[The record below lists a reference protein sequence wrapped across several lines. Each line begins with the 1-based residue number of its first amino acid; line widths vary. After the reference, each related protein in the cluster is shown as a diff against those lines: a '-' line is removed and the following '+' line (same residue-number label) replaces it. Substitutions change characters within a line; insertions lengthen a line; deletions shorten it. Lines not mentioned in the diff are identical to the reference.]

1 MEYLLP
7 IVFAV
12 FFSALFSGLEMAYL
26 SINKLHVELERQKG
40 GIAYKA
46 LGYLVD
52 RPAAF
57 IAAILVGNNVAL
69 VLYGNYMHRLLTP
82 VFEGWGAMEYLI
94 LLLETSVSTV
104 VILVFA
110 EFLPKTLFRQNAE
123 GLMRWLSLPAW
134 LLFWLLRLPSALML
148 GVSQFFLKYVFRVE
162 VQEEENAFG
171 RMELDHY
178 VRERVPRT
186 RTSEGNDEVDPELE
200 IFKNAL
206 EFPETKARE
215 FMIPRTEIES
225 VEVNE
230 LPEKVRAF
238 FIESGYSK
246 LLVYEENIDKIIGYV
261 HAFELFKKPDH
272 LKRVLRPVAFIPE
285 SMRADEILNLFTREK
300 RNIAVVLDE
309 HGGTSGMIT
318 LEDVIEEIFGE
329 IEDEHDTE
337 ELLERQIKDG
347 EWLFSA
353 RLDISDINE
362 KWGLELPQSEN
373 YNTLGGY
380 ILDLY
385 QSLPEKGTV
394 VRSEQYLFLVQ
405 KTKANRL
412 EEVLVKAN

>member
-1 MEYLLP
+1 MEYILP
-7 IVFAV
+7 IVLAV

-40 GIAYKA
+40 GISNKA

-69 VLYGNYMHRLLTP
+69 VLYGNYMHRVLTP
-82 VFEGWGAMEYLI
+82 LFSGWGAMEYLI

-134 LLFWLLRLPSALML
+134 LMFWLLRLPSALML

-162 VQEEENAFG
+162 AQEEASAFG

-178 VRERVPRT
+178 VRERVPRQ
-186 RTSEGNDEVDPELE
+186 SEGAEEVDPELE

-230 LPEKVRAF
+230 LPEKVRTF
-238 FIESGYSK
+238 FIESGFSK
-246 LLVYEENIDKIIGYV
+246 LLVYEDSIDKIIGYV

-337 ELLERQIKDG
+337 ELLERCRKEG

-385 QSLPEKGTV
+385 QSLPDKGTV
-394 VRSEQYLFLVQ
+394 VRSDQYLFLVQ
-405 KTKANRL
+405 KTKANRM

>member
-1 MEYLLP
+1 
-7 IVFAV
+7 
-12 FFSALFSGLEMAYL
+12 MAYL
-26 SINKLHVELERQKG
+26 SINKLHVELERQKCG
-40 GIAYKA
+40 VANKA
-46 LGYLVD
+46 LGYLVN

-82 VFEGWGAMEYLI
+82 VFTGWGAMEYLI
-94 LLLETSVSTV
+94 LLLETSVSTI

-134 LLFWLLRLPSALML
+134 LLFWVLRLPSALML
-148 GVSQFFLKYVFRVE
+148 GVSQFFLKYIFRVE
-162 VQEEENAFG
+162 VQEEANAFG

-178 VRERVPRT
+178 VRERVPRL
-186 RTSEGNDEVDPELE
+186 SDGNEEVDPELE

-215 FMIPRTEIES
+215 FMIPRTEIEG

-230 LPEKVRAF
+230 MPDKVRAF

-246 LLVYEENIDKIIGYV
+246 LLVYEDNIDKIIGYV

-337 ELLERQIKDG
+337 ELLERQINDS

-394 VRSEQYLFLVQ
+394 VRSDQYLFLVQ

>member
-1 MEYLLP
+1 
-7 IVFAV
+7 
-12 FFSALFSGLEMAYL
+12 MAYL

-52 RPAAF
+52 RPAPF

-69 VLYGNYMHRLLTP
+69 VLYGNYMHRVLTP
-82 VFEGWGAMEYLI
+82 VFTSWGAMEYLI

-110 EFLPKTLFRQNAE
+110 EFLPKTLFRQNPE

-134 LLFWLLRLPSALML
+134 ILFWVLRLPSALML

-178 VRERVPRT
+178 VRERAPKT
-186 RTSEGNDEVDPELE
+186 TSGNEEVDPEFE

-225 VEVNE
+225 VEGNE
-230 LPEKVRAF
+230 LPEKVCAY
-238 FIESGYSK
+238 FIETGYSK
-246 LLVYEENIDKIIGYV
+246 LLVYEDNIDKIIGYV

-285 SMRADEILNLFTREK
+285 SMRADEVLNLFTREK

-329 IEDEHDTE
+329 IEDEHDTD
-337 ELLERQIKDG
+337 ELLERQIKEG

-362 KWGLELPQSEN
+362 RWGLGLPQNEN

-394 VRSEQYLFLVQ
+394 VRSDQYLFLVQ
-405 KTKANRL
+405 KTRTNRL

>member
-1 MEYLLP
+1 LAFILP
-7 IVFAV
+7 IVLAV

-52 RPAAF
+52 RPAPF

-69 VLYGNYMHRLLTP
+69 VLYGNYMHRVLTP
-82 VFEGWGAMEYLI
+82 VFISWGAMEYLI

-110 EFLPKTLFRQNAE
+110 EFLPKTLFRQNPE

-134 LLFWLLRLPSALML
+134 ILFWVLRLPSALML

-178 VRERVPRT
+178 VRERAPKT
-186 RTSEGNDEVDPELE
+186 TSGNEEVDPEFE

-230 LPEKVRAF
+230 LPEKVRAY
-238 FIESGYSK
+238 FIETGYSK
-246 LLVYEENIDKIIGYV
+246 LLVYEDNIDKIIGYV

-285 SMRADEILNLFTREK
+285 SMRADEVLNLFTREK

-329 IEDEHDTE
+329 IEDEHDTD
-337 ELLERQIKDG
+337 ELLERQIKEG

-362 KWGLELPQSEN
+362 RWGLGLPQNEN

-394 VRSEQYLFLVQ
+394 VRSDQYLFLVQ
-405 KTKANRL
+405 KTRTNRL

>member
-7 IVFAV
+7 IALAV

-40 GIAYKA
+40 GVANKA
-46 LGYLVD
+46 LGYLVN

-82 VFEGWGAMEYLI
+82 VFTGWGAMEYLI

-148 GVSQFFLKYVFRVE
+148 GVSQFFLKYVFRVV

-178 VRERVPRT
+178 VRERVPRI
-186 RTSEGNDEVDPELE
+186 SDGNEEVDPELE

-215 FMIPRTEIES
+215 FMIPRTEIEG

-230 LPEKVRAF
+230 MPDKVRAF

-246 LLVYEENIDKIIGYV
+246 LLVFEDNIDKIIGYV

-337 ELLERQIKDG
+337 ELLERQINDS

-385 QSLPEKGTV
+385 KSLPEKGTV
-394 VRSEQYLFLVQ
+394 VRSDQYLFLVQ

>member
-1 MEYLLP
+1 
-7 IVFAV
+7 
-12 FFSALFSGLEMAYL
+12 MAYL

-52 RPAAF
+52 RPAPF

-69 VLYGNYMHRLLTP
+69 VLYGNYMHRVLTP
-82 VFEGWGAMEYLI
+82 VFMSWGAMEYLI

-110 EFLPKTLFRQNAE
+110 EFLPKTLFRQNPE

-134 LLFWLLRLPSALML
+134 ILFWVLRLPSALML

-178 VRERVPRT
+178 VRERAPKT
-186 RTSEGNDEVDPELE
+186 TSGNEEVDPEFE

-230 LPEKVRAF
+230 LPEKVRAY
-238 FIESGYSK
+238 FIETGYSK
-246 LLVYEENIDKIIGYV
+246 LLVYEDNIDKIIGYV

-285 SMRADEILNLFTREK
+285 SMRADEVLNLFTREK

-329 IEDEHDTE
+329 IEDEHDTD

-362 KWGLELPQSEN
+362 RWGLGLPQNEN

-385 QSLPEKGTV
+385 QSVPEKGTV
-394 VRSEQYLFLVQ
+394 VRSDQYLFLVQ
-405 KTKANRL
+405 KTRTNRL

>member
-1 MEYLLP
+1 
-7 IVFAV
+7 
-12 FFSALFSGLEMAYL
+12 MAYL

-40 GIAYKA
+40 GVANEA
-46 LGYLVD
+46 LGYLVN

-82 VFEGWGAMEYLI
+82 VFSGWGAMEYLI

-110 EFLPKTLFRQNAE
+110 ELLPKTLFRQNAE
-123 GLMRWLSLPAW
+123 GLMRWLSIPAW
-134 LLFWLLRLPSALML
+134 LLFWMLRLPSALML

-162 VQEEENAFG
+162 AQEEENAFG

-178 VRERVPRT
+178 VRERVPRI
-186 RTSEGNDEVDPELE
+186 SDGNEEVDPELE

-215 FMIPRTEIES
+215 FMIPRTEIEG

-230 LPEKVRAF
+230 IPDKVRAF

-246 LLVYEENIDKIIGYV
+246 LLVFEDNIDKIIGYV

-337 ELLERQIKDG
+337 ELLERQINDS

-394 VRSEQYLFLVQ
+394 VRSDQYLFLVQ

>member
-1 MEYLLP
+1 
-7 IVFAV
+7 
-12 FFSALFSGLEMAYL
+12 
-26 SINKLHVELERQKG
+26 
-40 GIAYKA
+40 
-46 LGYLVD
+46 
-52 RPAAF
+52 
-57 IAAILVGNNVAL
+57 
-69 VLYGNYMHRLLTP
+69 
-82 VFEGWGAMEYLI
+82 MEYLI

-110 EFLPKTLFRQNAE
+110 EFLPKTLFRQNPE

-134 LLFWLLRLPSALML
+134 ILFWVLRLPSALML

-178 VRERVPRT
+178 VRERAPKT
-186 RTSEGNDEVDPELE
+186 TPGNEEVDPEFE

-230 LPEKVRAF
+230 LPEKVRAY
-238 FIESGYSK
+238 FIETGYSK
-246 LLVYEENIDKIIGYV
+246 LLVYEDNIDKIIGYV

-285 SMRADEILNLFTREK
+285 SMRADEVLNLFTREK

-329 IEDEHDTE
+329 IEDEHDTD
-337 ELLERQIKDG
+337 ELLERQIKEG

-362 KWGLELPQSEN
+362 RWGLGLPQNEN

-394 VRSEQYLFLVQ
+394 VRSDQYLFLVQ
-405 KTKANRL
+405 KTRTNRL